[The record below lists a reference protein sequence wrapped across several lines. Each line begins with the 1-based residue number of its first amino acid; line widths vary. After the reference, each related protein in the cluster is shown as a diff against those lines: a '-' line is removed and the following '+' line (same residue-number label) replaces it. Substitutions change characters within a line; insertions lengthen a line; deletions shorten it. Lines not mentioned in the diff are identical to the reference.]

1 MDPFIK
7 ENGNLIIKMDLAKK
21 NGLTEVYIGVIIK
34 REKNKEKGL
43 IIGLMEAIM
52 TGIGNKIRY
61 QDMVNILGLMVENM
75 REIGDFN
82 L

>member
-1 MDPFIK
+1 
-7 ENGNLIIKMDLAKK
+7 MDLAKK
-21 NGLTEVYIGVIIK
+21 NGLMEVYIGVIIK

-61 QDMVNILGLMVENM
+61 QDMVNILGLTVENM
-75 REIGDFN
+75 QEIGDFN

>member
-1 MDPFIK
+1 
-7 ENGNLIIKMDLAKK
+7 MDLAKK
-21 NGLTEVYIGVIIK
+21 NGLTEVYIRVIIK
-34 REKNKEKGL
+34 REKNKEKEL